1 MTLEGKT
8 TRRKKVPYNHDL
20 VGSLKVACAQNKSKS
35 STLGPLLTPHTMT
48 ASDPNDDR
56 PFIKDLLEEHSKAIA
71 SVKEIILADET
82 GKEIYNKGDN
92 PKRYDGIWT
101 LRYLLSH
108 KGNVK
113 SSAKAALKTIKF
125 REEHKMNELGDIRY
139 KIRNLGTGDTETLS
153 DNYRF
158 PHARTF
164 ERCCGEKSIMI
175 TLHDP
180 DRGPVLYVDGG
191 KIDQNAMAETMDDE
205 KTILYNLHYNEAIY
219 QVLDHVTRKTGR
231 LTRHLKVI
239 DLRDVSLLSMN
250 RAYLKRDG
258 TSKKVLQDYHP
269 QLLGSVY
276 IANAPTWMT
285 TLWTALKHFFPKR
298 SVEKVEFLAS
308 ESKLKSNKA
317 YIKPLL
323 RYVSEEDL
331 PERYGGKNKEW
342 PLPCISKQFPRPHS
356 PSQ

>member
-1 MTLEGKT
+1 
-8 TRRKKVPYNHDL
+8 
-20 VGSLKVACAQNKSKS
+20 
-35 STLGPLLTPHTMT
+35 MT
-48 ASDPNDDR
+48 ASDSNDDR
-56 PFIKDLLEEHSKAIA
+56 PFIKDLLEKHSKAIA

-92 PKRYDGIWT
+92 PKRYDEIWT

-108 KGNVK
+108 KDNVK
-113 SSAKAALKTIKF
+113 SSAKAALETIKF

-139 KIRNLGTGDTETLS
+139 KLRHLGTCDMEGIS

-158 PHARTF
+158 PHGRIF
-164 ERCCGEKSIMI
+164 DRCCGENSVLV

-180 DRGPVLYVDGG
+180 DRGMVVYADVGQ
-191 KIDQNAMAETMDDE
+191 IDQNLFAETMDEE
-205 KTILYNLHYNEAIY
+205 KLMLYNLHANEAIF

-231 LTRHLKVI
+231 LTRYLKVI
-239 DLRDVSLLSMN
+239 DFGNASLLSMN
-250 RAYLKRDG
+250 RTYLKRDG
-258 TSKKVLQDYHP
+258 ASKKVLQDYYP
-269 QLLGSVY
+269 QILGSAY

-285 TLWTALKHFFPKR
+285 TLWIALKPFFPKR

-323 RYVSEEDL
+323 RYVSEENL

-342 PLPCISKQFPRPHS
+342 PLPCISKQFPRPQA